1 MSINKYLKN
10 KKKID
15 GKLGKYPY
23 SVKLQV
29 FSPLPHPSLFCANM
43 YDLWLLSLTTVYCRY
58 QANNCPIC
66 RAPFRA
72 LLQIRALA
80 KSGHSATHP
89 ALAAEAH
96 TDGVPPGYELVS
108 LVEALNGPLAVP
120 APAVTLT
127 SETQEQEVVR
137 GKKKSRRRG
146 SREHQ
151 QREKERQERRISA
164 ASAPPPVEDPLPTPP
179 SPPTVVKVNRRK
191 ESITIDIDIGE
202 TSDQLDLVQEELE
215 QLQKELPEADQE
227 PEATTE
233 DELLKEER
241 QQTNKNLTLARESEE
256 VDDEE
261 EEEEECEETE
271 SCSVSL
277 RSVKQAQSL
286 PPTPRSGMRNRD
298 S

>member
-1 MSINKYLKN
+1 MGPGSIPSSPA
-10 KKKID
+10 D
-15 GKLGKYPY
+15 SCSG
-23 SVKLQV
+23 QV
-29 FSPLPHPSLFCANM
+29 RS
-43 YDLWLLSLTTVYCRY
+43 
-58 QANNCPIC
+58 
-66 RAPFRA
+66 
-72 LLQIRALA
+72 
-80 KSGHSATHP
+80 SATHP

-120 APAVTLT
+120 PPAVTLT

-146 SREHQ
+146 SREQQ
-151 QREKERQERRISA
+151 QREKDRQERRVSA
-164 ASAPPPVEDPLPTPP
+164 ASAPPPVEEPLPTPP
-179 SPPTVVKVNRRK
+179 SPPTMAKVNKRK

-202 TSDQLDLVQEELE
+202 TSDQMDLVQEELE
-215 QLQKELPEADQE
+215 RVQTEIPELDQE

-241 QQTNKNLTLARESEE
+241 QQTDNNSLPLNREREDVE
-256 VDDEE
+256 DEDDED
-261 EEEEECEETE
+261 EECEESE

-286 PPTPRSGMRNRD
+286 PPTPRSGD
-298 S
+298 SARSSQQSADSVSSSKQLLSANTTPKVSRAGKTAVSDCEPAMV